1 MGGAVIQ
8 RQLFNRM
15 REAQANPRAYDEAAR
30 KRLRLLSLELT
41 GLTAP

>member
-15 REAQANPRAYDEAAR
+15 REAQANPRAYR
-30 KRLRLLSLELT
+30 R
-41 GLTAP
+41 